1 MDDCFYGFF
10 CFLCSGICADWHDGR
25 PARPDGTRYDDG
37 RRTTDSHDVL
47 TDDAADAR
55 TRNGAR
61 WPADANDAADARP
74 GYDDAKYDA
83 DDAGHDEYAGKDD
96 DGR

>member
-1 MDDCFYGFF
+1 MDDCFYGFI
-10 CFLCSGICADWHDGR
+10 CFLCSGICADGHDGR

-37 RRTTDSHDVL
+37 RRTTDAHDEL
-47 TDDAADAR
+47 SDDAADAR

-61 WPADANDAADARP
+61 WPADANDADDGA

-83 DDAGHDEYAGKDD
+83 DDDGHDEYAGKDD

>member
-1 MDDCFYGFF
+1 MKKWMIVFMVFF
-10 CFLCSGICADWHDGR
+10 VFNI
-25 PARPDGTRYDDG
+25 PAYAQMGMMGGQQGEGQGNDG
-37 RRTTDSHDVL
+37 RRTTDAYDELS
-47 TDDAADAR
+47 DDAADAR

-61 WPADANDAADARP
+61 WPADANDADDGS

-83 DDAGHDEYAGKDD
+83 DDDGHDEYAGKDD